1 MKSLLL
7 LLAAIS
13 TAVSIS
19 HAERLPTPDGVFYY
33 QPAASV
39 LGGEA
44 LWNNPA
50 GLASYPANGVQ
61 IMGDY
66 RNGHWFKSKGVLLY
80 GKRMAFAYR
89 TLSQPFDSTAK
100 EYILGT
106 GAPVGTDL
114 KIGLSYRWIS
124 KGPAVF
130 DGQKQWTVGLS
141 KRGNGPYSLGVVM
154 GNLNRQ
160 KIDGARTETEMR
172 YSVGYQ
178 PLGDK
183 VTLSADAILSTKT
196 RFKNADFVYHG
207 EFTPIAGLYLNGFV
221 DSHRNFELGGRVNL
235 LEGFLGSKS
244 RWNRHG
250 DDLGTTMFAGTT
262 TLQQPSILKEPPRRL
277 IVPLS
282 QFGAENPARPIFGRS
297 APAFVD
303 LIVTLHRAAHDPA
316 VHEILFVSDGL
327 HLSFAQTQEVRQ
339 VVNQLRLA
347 GKTVVFHDESPS
359 NLSYY
364 LASAA
369 DLIVVPPVCRVYLVG
384 LRAELSFY
392 AGTMNK
398 LGVKA
403 DMMRIGEYKSAVEP
417 YTQTASS
424 EEARA
429 QLNRLMD
436 DLYGQLVD
444 GIADGRKLSAD
455 SVRALIDNGPFTSVD
470 ALGSGLIDK
479 LAYRTD
485 YVHDFDKKLRTISY
499 AGYVADTLVTGSWK
513 VPPRIAVVV
522 ADGEIVGKY
531 AKGSPLGDDPEV
543 SVKSMVSALGQ
554 AEKDRR
560 VKGIVLR
567 VDSPGGDA
575 LASDVICQAVGRAA
589 KKKPLVVSM
598 GGVAASGGYYVS
610 LPARRMF
617 ADPATITGSIGIFGG
632 KVDMSGLYQK
642 IGLGKELYTRGK
654 NAGWLTTSRPFTED
668 ERTKYMSHLTAFYEQ
683 FVGLAANHR
692 GLSRDSV
699 DQLGRGRVFSGREA
713 VANGLVDEL
722 GGLWESLEF
731 VREQLGSRSYAIEI
745 YPQRRPLFLLSTPK
759 IFQSI
764 VALVTGENSG
774 DDVASAL
781 SGIASEAGI
790 SARLPYDIDI
800 Q

>member
-1 MKSLLL
+1 MKRCLVLL
-7 LLAAIS
+7 IS
-13 TAVSIS
+13 PLFLISVSR
-19 HAERLPTPDGVFYY
+19 ADRLPTPSGVFYY

-50 GLASYPANGVQ
+50 GLAGYPADGIQV
-61 IMGDY
+61 MGDY
-66 RNGHWFKSKGVLLY
+66 RDGHWFKSKGVLVH

-89 TLSQPFDSTAK
+89 SLSQPFDSTTK
-100 EYILGT
+100 EWILGM
-106 GAPVGTDL
+106 GAPVGTDVN
-114 KIGLSYRWIS
+114 IGVSYRWIS

-130 DGQKQWTVGLS
+130 DGQKQWSIGLS
-141 KRGNGPYSLGVVM
+141 KRGNGPYSLGAVI
-154 GNLNRQ
+154 GNLNRY
-160 KIDGARTETEMR
+160 KLAGVKTETELR
-172 YSVGYQ
+172 YSVGYR
-178 PLGDK
+178 PMGDK
-183 VTLSADAILSTKT
+183 FTLSADAILSTKT

-207 EFTPIAGLYLNGFV
+207 EFTPIPGLYLNGSV

-244 RWNRHG
+244 RFDRHG
-250 DDLGTTMFAGTT
+250 NSLGTTMFAGTT
-262 TLQQPSILKEPPRRL
+262 TLKQPSIIKQPPQRL

-282 QFGAENPARPIFGRS
+282 QFGAENPARPIFGKS
-297 APAFVD
+297 SPAFVS

-316 VHEILFVSDGL
+316 VREVLFVSDGL

-339 VVNQLRLA
+339 AVNQLRLA
-347 GKTVVFHDESPS
+347 GKTVVFHDDSPS

-369 DLIVVPPVCRVYLVG
+369 DRIVVPPVCEVYLVG

-392 AGTMNK
+392 AGTMEK

-403 DMMRIGEYKSAVEP
+403 DMMRIGDYKSAVEP

-424 EEARA
+424 EASKS

-444 GIADGRKLSAD
+444 GIATGRKLPGD
-455 SVRALIDNGPFTSVD
+455 SVRLLIDNGPYTSVD
-470 ALGSGLIDK
+470 AERSGLVDQ
-479 LAYRTD
+479 LAYRAD
-485 YVHDFDKKLRTISY
+485 YVHELDKKLRSVSY
-499 AGYVADTLVTGSWK
+499 AGYVADTLVTGSWNI
-513 VPPRIAVVV
+513 PPKIAVVV

-531 AKGSPLGDDPEV
+531 DKGSPLGGDPEV
-543 SVKSMVSALGQ
+543 SVKSMSVALSQ
-554 AEKDRR
+554 AEQDRR

-575 LASDVICQAVGRAA
+575 LASDVISQAVNRVA

-654 NAGWLTTSRPFTED
+654 NAGWLTTSRPFTDE
-668 ERTKYMSHLTAFYEQ
+668 ERTKYMSHLTAFYDQ

-692 GLSRDSV
+692 GLTRDSI
-699 DQLGRGRVFSGREA
+699 DQLGRGRVYSGQEA
-713 VANGLVDEL
+713 VANGLVDEA
-722 GGLWESLEF
+722 GGIWESLEYL
-731 VREQLGSRSYAIEI
+731 RHQMGSRAYAIEI
-745 YPQRRPLFLLSTPK
+745 YPKRRPLFLLSTPK
-759 IFQSI
+759 LFKSI
-764 VALVTGENSG
+764 ATLVTGGNPGGE
-774 DDVASAL
+774 VASAM
-781 SGIASEAGI
+781 SGIAPVGII